1 MMINEGYAGEVSE
14 SMKRPIAAMGR
25 SLDYGLEVVHSFNQ
39 LSRAEGEGF
48 NTKLVVI
55 EDFGE
60 EVVRPAMADFESQ
73 ASARGIKLT
82 LEAEAKSF
90 RGDPDLLRVVM
101 DNLIGNAI
109 KYGRESSTVRISMK
123 QVGEGTRVE
132 VYNEGVGVEPDNIG
146 KLFQKFYRVHD
157 PKTKLAKGTGVGLYL
172 VRRFVELQGGVV
184 GVESEYGAWIRFWFQ
199 IPSGIVAVAD

>member
-1 MMINEGYAGEVSE
+1 
-14 SMKRPIAAMGR
+14 MKRPIAAMGR
-25 SLDYGLEVVHSFNQ
+25 ALDYGLEVVHSFNQ

-48 NTKLVVI
+48 NAKLVDI

-73 ASARGIKLT
+73 ASARGMKLT
-82 LEAEAKSF
+82 LEAEAKRL

-109 KYGRESSTVRISMK
+109 KYGREGSTVRISTRQAGNGM
-123 QVGEGTRVE
+123 RVE
-132 VYNEGVGVEPDNIG
+132 VYNEGIGVEPDKIG

-157 PKTKLAKGTGVGLYL
+157 PKTKLTKGTGVGLYL

-184 GVESEYGAWIRFWFQ
+184 GVESEYGAWIKFWFQ
-199 IPSGIVAVAD
+199 IPYDT